1 MSRVPV
7 GKVLLRNVIRH
18 TDAHNKIQEES
29 EMWKMREMEKQTPV
43 IQQKWQPTKLAPDF
57 GRFASFC
64 SATMCKMRSD
74 SFHEETHSERRGAPA
89 GHTSEQDRR
98 EAKHWTKK
106 LYDFEAGDPNRWRL
120 CVYLYIISHSGFRE
134 LYPEE
139 FHTHSDSSNSDEK
152 NDRKK
157 KKTLQR
163 SKASQQHT
171 GKRKRSKKSN
181 KKKQKRQS
189 SKKRKRKKG
198 EDSNSPSDQTSSD
211 ESDGEKRRARRKR
224 KRTKKKKSSEG
235 KEESSEDSDSDT
247 SSSSE
252 SEPRDERKKR
262 KRKRR
267 RGESEQG
274 SDGRKSKLKNWKLTT
289 EEDEHS

>member
-57 GRFASFC
+57 GR
-64 SATMCKMRSD
+64 CKMRSD

-89 GHTSEQDRR
+89 GHTSEQDCR

-106 LYDFEAGDPNRWRL
+106 LYDFEASDPNRWG
-120 CVYLYIISHSGFRE
+120 HSGFRE
-134 LYPEE
+134 LYPDE
-139 FHTHSDSSNSDEK
+139 FHTHSDSSNCDEK

-181 KKKQKRQS
+181 KKKQKKQS

-274 SDGRKSKLKNWKLTT
+274 SDGRKSKHKNWKLTT

>member
-43 IQQKWQPTKLAPDF
+43 IQQKWQPTKPAPDF
-57 GRFASFC
+57 GR
-64 SATMCKMRSD
+64 CKMRSD
-74 SFHEETHSERRGAPA
+74 RSPEETHSERRGAPA

-106 LYDFEAGDPNRWRL
+106 LYDFEASDPNRWG
-120 CVYLYIISHSGFRE
+120 HSGFRE

-171 GKRKRSKKSN
+171 RKHKRSKKSN
-181 KKKQKRQS
+181 KKKQKKQS
-189 SKKRKRKKG
+189 SKNRKERR
-198 EDSNSPSDQTSSD
+198 ERTASHPATRQAQARVT
-211 ESDGEKRRARRKR
+211 EKRGEPGGNGKEPR
-224 KRTKKKKSSEG
+224 KKSSEG
-235 KEESSEDSDSDT
+235 KKESSEDSDSDT

-262 KRKRR
+262 KRKLQ

-274 SDGRKSKLKNWKLTT
+274 SDGRKSKHKNWKLTT
-289 EEDEHS
+289 EDTSQESSEHS

>member
-43 IQQKWQPTKLAPDF
+43 IQQKRQPTKLAPDF
-57 GRFASFC
+57 GR
-64 SATMCKMRSD
+64 CKMRSD

-106 LYDFEAGDPNRWRL
+106 LYDFEAGDPN
-120 CVYLYIISHSGFRE
+120 
-134 LYPEE
+134 
-139 FHTHSDSSNSDEK
+139 
-152 NDRKK
+152 
-157 KKTLQR
+157 
-163 SKASQQHT
+163 
-171 GKRKRSKKSN
+171 
-181 KKKQKRQS
+181 
-189 SKKRKRKKG
+189 
-198 EDSNSPSDQTSSD
+198 
-211 ESDGEKRRARRKR
+211 
-224 KRTKKKKSSEG
+224 RTKKKKSSEG

-274 SDGRKSKLKNWKLTT
+274 SDGRKSKHKNWKLTT